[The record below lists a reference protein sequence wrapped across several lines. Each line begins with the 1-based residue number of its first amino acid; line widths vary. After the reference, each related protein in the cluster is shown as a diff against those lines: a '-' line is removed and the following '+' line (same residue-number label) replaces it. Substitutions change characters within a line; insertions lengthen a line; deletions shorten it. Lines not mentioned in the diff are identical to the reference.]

1 MLIFFL
7 LTSKSFFGWARS
19 KILMSRR
26 DAVEAVMGIA
36 EEKAL
41 LELLEAVAKLR
52 VSSCAMSQVKTIT
65 VNTSVQVS
73 GVDDA

>member
-1 MLIFFL
+1 
-7 LTSKSFFGWARS
+7 
-19 KILMSRR
+19 MSRR